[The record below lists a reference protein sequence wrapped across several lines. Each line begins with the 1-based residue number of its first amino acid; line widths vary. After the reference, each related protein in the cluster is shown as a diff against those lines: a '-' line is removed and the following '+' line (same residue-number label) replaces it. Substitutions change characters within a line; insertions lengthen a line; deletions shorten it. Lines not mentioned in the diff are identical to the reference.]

1 MQRAHRKAHA
11 LIWTSLAIALPFC
24 LGVIFISASG
34 LSPDAPSIRLA
45 APVQQGTA
53 P

>member
-11 LIWTSLAIALPFC
+11 LIWTILAVALPCC

-45 APVQQGTA
+45 APVLEETA

>member
-11 LIWTSLAIALPFC
+11 LIWTILAIALPC
-24 LGVIFISASG
+24 SLGVIFISASG
-34 LSPDAPSIRLA
+34 LSPDAPSVRLA
-45 APVQQGTA
+45 APVQPEIA